1 MVGEMVFF
9 PNNNI
14 TTYESHF
21 NKDVLMRSPYIG
33 PLSFKVSLKDMGK
46 YSTLWMLLVRQ
57 QGNMREALLNSS
69 EMADTAH
76 KSLSSW
82 GGHL

>member
-46 YSTLWMLLVRQ
+46 YSTL
-57 QGNMREALLNSS
+57 
-69 EMADTAH
+69 
-76 KSLSSW
+76 
-82 GGHL
+82 